1 MAFGIGEALS
11 IGGSIAGGLFGDDA
25 NEDAADA
32 IGASNAQI
40 QQMIKDQQGRNDA
53 AYAPYSK
60 TGGLANS
67 RLSQLLGLDIYGN
80 MPSGG
85 YGYNDLVITDGD
97 GNFVRNEALAG
108 IPEYDRAFA
117 QWEQAHQ
124 AKYNTNANLAK
135 DSDLYTA
142 KKGVEQYLGNGGIN
156 SVNERARM
164 RAEQYKSDPA
174 FGSLLAKFS
183 KGDLDSDVVY
193 NNGLEFGLNEGVKGL
208 NRRAASGGSYDSGA
222 TLKALT
228 RYANDY
234 GTTKAEGAYG
244 RFMDNKNT
252 TYGFL
257 SGQQGVGLNATD
269 RNQSLNTGLVGQ
281 AVGANQ
287 NAASQQAQYGVQGAA
302 ALNNGIMG
310 GIGNYL
316 YSQRLGSGG
325 GVVSP
330 ATPGFNPT
338 GGGPGINLSP
348 YANNMSWYRS
358 SYGG

>member
-1 MAFGIGEALS
+1 MAFGTGEALS

-40 QQMIKDQQGRNDA
+40 QAMIKEQQGSNDSAYSPYRRVGGA
-53 AYAPYSK
+53 ANA
-60 TGGLANS
+60 
-67 RLSQLLGLDIYGN
+67 RLEQLLGLTDFSRAGNYGK
-80 MPSGG
+80 G
-85 YGYNDLVITDGD
+85 DLVIVDEQ
-97 GNFVRNEALAG
+97 GNFQMNPELAYDQNYQRAFNRWKAAHKSEYNQSANTNTGGIEDGAENTIYKWMGRDSGLAG
-108 IPEYDRAFA
+108 L
-117 QWEQAHQ
+117 
-124 AKYNTNANLAK
+124 NAESL
-135 DSDLYTA
+135 
-142 KKGVEQYLGNGGIN
+142 
-156 SVNERARM
+156 R
-164 RAEQYKSDPA
+164 RAEAAKNDPA

-193 NNGLEFGLNEGVKGL
+193 NTGLEFGLNEGVKGL

-234 GTTKAEGAYG
+234 GTTKAEGAYN
-244 RFMDNKNT
+244 RFMNDKGT

-269 RNQSLNTGLVGQ
+269 RNQSLNTDLLGKAINAQ
-281 AVGANQ
+281 AGAGE
-287 NAASQQAQYGVQGAA
+287 ARAQYGVQGAA

-325 GVVSP
+325 GGVG
-330 ATPGFNPT
+330 T
-338 GGGPGINLSP
+338 PGINGAASYP
-348 YANNMSWYRS
+348 GYTYGNSSIPWYA
-358 SYGG
+358 

>member
-1 MAFGIGEALS
+1 MAFGLGEALS

-40 QQMIKDQQGRNDA
+40 QQMIKDQQGSNNR
-53 AYAPYSK
+53 AYAPYSRL
-60 TGGLANS
+60 GGAANS
-67 RLSQLLGLDIYGN
+67 RLEMMLGLTDFSRAGKYGSGDLVMIDDQGN
-80 MPSGG
+80 FLMNPELANDPNYARTFDAWRKAHQREYGQDANTNSGG
-85 YGYNDLVITDGD
+85 LEYGAEDWISKAMGGLGKLNA
-97 GNFVRNEALAG
+97 ESLA
-108 IPEYDRAFA
+108 
-117 QWEQAHQ
+117 
-124 AKYNTNANLAK
+124 
-135 DSDLYTA
+135 
-142 KKGVEQYLGNGGIN
+142 
-156 SVNERARM
+156 
-164 RAEQYKSDPA
+164 RAEAMKSDPA
-174 FGSLLAKFS
+174 YGSLLRKFGQS
-183 KGDLDSDVVY
+183 DLDSDVVY
-193 NNGLEFGLNEGVKGL
+193 NSGLQFGLNEGVKGL

-234 GTTKAEGAYG
+234 GTTKAEGAYN
-244 RFMDNKNT
+244 RFMNDKGT

-325 GVVSP
+325 GGVG
-330 ATPGFNPT
+330 T
-338 GGGPGINLSP
+338 PGINGAASYP
-348 YANNMSWYRS
+348 GYAYGSSSIPWYA
-358 SYGG
+358 